1 MQKMTDGGTDTALR
15 LLVARDSRVS
25 GEEAE
30 WHYCEFHGTPRFRSG
45 YCAARI
51 GQYISD
57 PPRFCRAKE
66 TIVPVSPFTLEF
78 RESPGYTENSCI
90 CPTAAKESS
99 KYLSTRFRGVLH
111 RPPPFVI
118 LVSRYKVGE
127 YHFFPTLLSFYCGF
141 NVFTLSTD
149 ADRRLSEL
157 ISR

>member
-66 TIVPVSPFTLEF
+66 TIVPDSPFTLEF
-78 RESPGYTENSCI
+78 RESLGYTENSCI

-99 KYLSTRFRGVLH
+99 KYLSTRFRGLLH
-111 RPPPFVI
+111 RPPLLCYWYLVTRRANIIFTQPFARFI
-118 LVSRYKVGE
+118 ADSMFS
-127 YHFFPTLLSFYCGF
+127 HFQLMQI
-141 NVFTLSTD
+141 
-149 ADRRLSEL
+149 ADYPN
-157 ISR
+157 